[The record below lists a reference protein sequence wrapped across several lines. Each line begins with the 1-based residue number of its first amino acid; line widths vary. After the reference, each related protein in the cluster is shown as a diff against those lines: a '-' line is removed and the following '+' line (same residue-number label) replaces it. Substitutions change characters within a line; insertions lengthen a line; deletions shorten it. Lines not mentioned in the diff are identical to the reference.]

1 MKKMVDYG
9 YVERTHGLKGRIV
22 IKLFILGPAVPF
34 EEGTVINAGD
44 SKLTVTRSRKR
55 DNERVTVDCKEVWTM
70 AQADELRGRTV
81 SVAEADV
88 LRDGFPFPVYSLEGF
103 TICSDDDRFS
113 VVEVEFN
120 STNPQLIVQ
129 GREKTFPVPMNMAL
143 AGEVN
148 AEDRTISV
156 QLPAGL
162 EEL

>member
-1 MKKMVDYG
+1 MEKMVDYG

-22 IKLFILGPAVPF
+22 LKLFILGSAVPL

-55 DNERVTVDCKEVWTM
+55 DNERITVDCKEIWTI
-70 AQADELRGRTV
+70 AQADDLRGRKVTV
-81 SVAEADV
+81 EESAV

-103 TICSDDDRFS
+103 TICSDDNRFS

-120 STNPQLIVQ
+120 TTNPQLIVQ
-129 GREKTFPVPMNMAL
+129 GVEKTFPVPMNMAL

-148 AEDRTISV
+148 TKERTISV
-156 QLPAGL
+156 QLPEGL

>member
-1 MKKMVDYG
+1 MEKMVDYG

-22 IKLFILGPAVPF
+22 LKLFVLGPAVPL

-55 DNERVTVDCKEVWTM
+55 DNERITVDCKEIWTI
-70 AQADELRGRTV
+70 AQADDLRGRKVTV
-81 SVAEADV
+81 EEAAV

-103 TICSDDDRFS
+103 TICSDDNRFS

-120 STNPQLIVQ
+120 TTNPQLIVQ
-129 GREKTFPVPMNMAL
+129 GVEKTFPVPMNMAL
-143 AGEVN
+143 AGEVD
-148 AEDRTISV
+148 ARERTIRV
-156 QLPAGL
+156 QLPEGL